1 MACLIES
8 LNLDVQVNILSHIP
22 NVETLVSL
30 LKATPRLYQAF
41 SSARNRILTKVMM
54 NTYGPELYADALA
67 AAKVVM
73 LPLRILSRT
82 EMLSFLS
89 DYTHIRR
96 LTEFPENDLPT
107 SIIMCQL
114 HWALNYHAKRFS
126 KHAIEFIA
134 SCTKGFCGE
143 EVYFDLL
150 QAYINSALSSTEQV
164 RLRRAFL
171 RFQIFNRLFC
181 NAEPSEDGELSQFT
195 GRMPPWEAEEIAS
208 VCVYLVRDI
217 HQTFD
222 LAEED
227 FLSACTT
234 EVGLANTFGG
244 TVGGVFDIREEN
256 FEAGDS
262 LYRAR
267 LKAHMLASGLCS
279 LSRLFKSTGQ
289 ARLALLSVKDDF
301 RHFLKP
307 PSINPLLHYALE
319 AVPTNTNNNQDPSS
333 SSGSLQRV
341 SQHIRA
347 ESSQQSTLTWQW
359 AHARNASGDRR
370 SNIYYELR
378 GWGYVFW
385 DLRRMRYTGIL
396 RQRYVIWWD
405 D

>member
-8 LNLDVQVNILSHIP
+8 LNLDVQVNILSRIP

-30 LKATPRLYQAF
+30 LKATPRLHQAF
-41 SSARNRILTKVMM
+41 SSARNRILTKVLM

-73 LPLRILSRT
+73 LPPRALSRT

-89 DYTHIRR
+89 DYQHIRR
-96 LTEFPENDLPT
+96 LTAFPENDLPT
-107 SIIMCQL
+107 SIVICQL
-114 HWALNYHAKRFS
+114 HWALNYHVRRF
-126 KHAIEFIA
+126 AQLAVEFIT
-134 SCTKGFCGE
+134 SCTKGLCGE
-143 EVYFDLL
+143 EIYFDVL
-150 QAYINSALSSTEQV
+150 QAYIKSALSSTEQV

-181 NAEPSEDGELSQFT
+181 NAEPEEDGKLSQFT

-208 VCVYLVRDI
+208 VCLYLVRGI

-234 EVGLANTFGG
+234 EIGLANT
-244 TVGGVFDIREEN
+244 VGGVLDTREES
-256 FEAGDS
+256 FEGGDS

-279 LSRLFKSTGQ
+279 LSRLFKSKGE

-307 PSINPLLHYALE
+307 PSINPLLQYSLVTVQA
-319 AVPTNTNNNQDPSS
+319 NTNDNQDPSYS
-333 SSGSLQRV
+333 PGSLLRV
-341 SQHIRA
+341 PPGVRV
-347 ESSQQSTLTWQW
+347 ESSQQCTLTWQW
-359 AHARNASGDRR
+359 AHAQNASGDRR
-370 SNIYYELR
+370 SNIYHELR

-385 DLRRMRYTGIL
+385 DLRRVRYSGIL
-396 RQRYVIWWD
+396 RQRYVI
-405 D
+405 